1 VKFKVHL
8 KSIGSIVPVPTN
20 GIQLVRISG
29 ALFNQDKG
37 SVFLHLS
44 AAAKASKPSVISA
57 NKLRLVIFFRDELHR
72 S

>member
-1 VKFKVHL
+1 L
-8 KSIGSIVPVPTN
+8 P
-20 GIQLVRISG
+20 
-29 ALFNQDKG
+29 
-37 SVFLHLS
+37 LS